1 MRRLRRTFR
10 RVRARAGRGAAG
22 RGRDRGPVA
31 PRRGRGASGR
41 GRDRG
46 SAAVELAILAPAI
59 LLALFAS
66 VQVATY
72 FLARSVALA
81 AAQEAVTAQ
90 RAYNAQPGIGQERG
104 TAFLARSGDWLVG
117 GTVVVESDGGDAFRA
132 TVTGQALS
140 IIPGVSFHVTQTAR
154 GSRERFTTGNP
165 P

>member
-1 MRRLRRTFR
+1 MLRRR
-10 RVRARAGRGAAG
+10 
-22 RGRDRGPVA
+22 RGPAVG
-31 PRRGRGASGR
+31 RRGRAA

-90 RAYNAQPGIGQERG
+90 RAYNAQPGVGVERG
-104 TAFLARSGDWLVG
+104 NAFLARAGDWLVG
-117 GTVVVESDGGDAFRA
+117 GTVVVEAEGDEAFRA

-140 IIPGVSFHVTQTAR
+140 IVPGVHFQVRQTAR
-154 GSRERFTTGNP
+154 GSRERFTT
-165 P
+165 